1 MVTEVVYGS
10 TTLSNPSPKAPGT
23 DVRAKR
29 RALLDG
35 TQQVFET
42 PSLGRRWRF
51 SCLAEGWAEA
61 NALEAAIGIGVYG
74 TTLTI
79 DGDPQGYCTIVSLE
93 ARETPGTGGTLCEYT
108 VEFAESTAGV
118 VS

>member
-1 MVTEVVYGS
+1 MVTEVIYGS

-29 RALLDG
+29 RTCLDG

-42 PSLGRRWRF
+42 PSYGRRWRF
-51 SCLAEGWAEA
+51 SCLAVGWAEV
-61 NALEAAIGIGVYG
+61 NALEAMIGFGTYG
-74 TTLTI
+74 TTLSI

-93 ARETPGTGGTLCEYT
+93 AREVPGTGGTLCEYA
-108 VEFAESTAGV
+108 VEFVESTAGV